1 MSCSKSTSVELIL
14 HAFLWPCV
22 LACVLGQETQIFCNK
37 IKPELFSVANEVPE
51 QSSSRWGPCQECV
64 KATGAN
70 ESIERGP
77 WFLREFA
84 CSFYFLIQLLY
95 FALFSKVK
103 I

>member
-1 MSCSKSTSVELIL
+1 MPSCS
-14 HAFLWPCV
+14 PGV

-37 IKPELFSVANEVPE
+37 IKPELFSVDDKVPE
-51 QSSSRWGPCQECV
+51 QGSSRPGILSRVCV

-77 WFLREFA
+77 WFLGTFA
-84 CSFYFLIQLLY
+84 CSFYFLIQLLH

>member
-1 MSCSKSTSVELIL
+1 MPSCS
-14 HAFLWPCV
+14 PGV

-37 IKPELFSVANEVPE
+37 IKLELFSVDNKVPE
-51 QSSSRWGPCQECV
+51 QSSSRLGILSRVCV

-70 ESIERGP
+70 ESVERGP
-77 WFLREFA
+77 WVLGNFA

>member
-1 MSCSKSTSVELIL
+1 MLLIKSLSRAAAGWGSC
-14 HAFLWPCV
+14 H
-22 LACVLGQETQIFCNK
+22 
-37 IKPELFSVANEVPE
+37 
-51 QSSSRWGPCQECV
+51 ECV

-77 WFLREFA
+77 WFLGDFA
-84 CSFYFLIQLLY
+84 CSFFFFLIQLVF